1 MKGFQAVGSYK
12 AGHNWQDF
20 KIQFA
25 AEDIEAAKE
34 RAISTL
40 GSRHKVKRWEIKLDS
55 MEELSNDQITNN
67 VVKYIVEGE

>member
-12 AGHNWQDF
+12 TSRDWQVF

-25 AEDIEAAKE
+25 AENADDAREKAL
-34 RAISTL
+34 STL

-55 MEELSNDQITNN
+55 LEEIPNDQITDL
-67 VVKYIVEGE
+67 VVKYLVEGQ

>member
-12 AGHNWQDF
+12 AGKNWQDF

-34 RAISTL
+34 KAISTL
-40 GSRHKVKRWEIKLDS
+40 GSRHKVKRWEIRMDS
-55 MEELSNDQITNN
+55 MEELSNDQITDS
-67 VVKYIVEGE
+67 VVRYIVEGQ